1 MRFLRGVGR
10 VFAVLGILL
19 AFVLLVII
27 AAIFLLERGPS
38 ESAKVLFVQSAR
50 EASWFAEGGPMS
62 FVPELFLSKEEV
74 KEITERGKMKEM
86 EAGESSDISQIDIST
101 DVTKDIEIIDITGG
115 SYKGKLMIISDPS
128 RIFLGTLDYF
138 SYDQGEKID
147 EMIDR
152 YTGKGYSLIGGVN
165 GGDFIDG
172 GVGASF
178 TAMPLGAVMSEGEI
192 SILDEMDSY
201 HICGFT
207 EENILVVGEFSQDEL
222 RNGFTDSQGNL
233 HVFRDFVYT
242 KHETGP
248 FLVVDGNS
256 MVNTVPD
263 TATYGGGKN
272 PRTAIG
278 QRKDGAILL
287 LTIDGRQANSLGA
300 SFVEL
305 ANIMLEYGAYNACAM
320 DGGTSTQMF
329 YEGELISNPYSAYGV
344 RKCPT
349 GWLVKE

>member
-1 MRFLRGVGR
+1 MRFLKGIGR
-10 VFAVLGILL
+10 VFAVLGILV
-19 AFVLLVII
+19 AFLLLVVI
-27 AAIFLLERGPS
+27 AAIFLLEKGPS

-50 EASWFAEGGPMS
+50 EASWFKEDGPMS
-62 FVPELFLSKEEV
+62 FVPELFLTKEEV
-74 KEITERGKMKEM
+74 KEIVERGKMKEID
-86 EAGESSDISQIDIST
+86 EGETSDTDQIVIND
-101 DVTKDIEIIDITGG
+101 DVTQDIEIIDISGG

-128 RIFLGTLDYF
+128 RVFLGTVGSFDYGE
-138 SYDQGEKID
+138 GEKID
-147 EMIDR
+147 EMIAR
-152 YTGKGYSLIGGVN
+152 YEGYGYSLVGGIN

-172 GVGASF
+172 GVGHVY
-178 TAMPLGAVMSEGEI
+178 TAMPLGAVMSEGELSVI
-192 SILDEMDSY
+192 DNLDYY

-207 EENILVVGEFSQDEL
+207 EENKFVMGKLSLDEIEEM
-222 RNGFTDSQGNL
+222 
-233 HVFRDFVYT
+233 HFRDFVYT
-242 KHETGP
+242 VHETGP
-248 FLVVDGNS
+248 FLVMNGEAL
-256 MVNTVPD
+256 VNEVPD

-278 QRKDGAILL
+278 QRKDGAVLML
-287 LTIDGRQANSLGA
+287 AIDGRQANSLGA

-349 GWLVKE
+349 GWLIRE